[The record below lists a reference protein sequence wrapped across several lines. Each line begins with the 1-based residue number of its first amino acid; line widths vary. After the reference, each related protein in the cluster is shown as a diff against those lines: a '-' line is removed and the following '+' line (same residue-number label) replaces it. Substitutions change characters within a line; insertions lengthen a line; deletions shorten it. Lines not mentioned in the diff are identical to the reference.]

1 MIANKLKRGD
11 EVRVIAPSRN
21 LTEVRQDVH
30 HHAVDFWA
38 REGFNLT
45 FSQNSREVG
54 KFHSSNISSR
64 VEDIHEAFLNPNVKM
79 IITCLG
85 GFNANQLLRYLDYDL
100 IAKHPKILC
109 GFSDI
114 TALHNAIYA
123 KTGLITYHGPHYG
136 TFTFDREAEY
146 TRKAFFDCVMN
157 ENSIVTT
164 PSEAAVKYHAIQEGT
179 CEGTIIGGNLCTLNL
194 LQGTPSVIRG
204 IITYIWVVVP
214 MKGYSAIAG
223 SVALFIMMLPL
234 IVRSTEETMKIL
246 PASLKEAGLAL
257 GGNNARVILKVQ
269 LPAAFGGIFTGVLL
283 AVSRVIGETAPLMF
297 TALGCSMIRFSIDK
311 PISAVPLLI
320 WEFFN
325 DPNLQSLIWGASL
338 FLLLF
343 VLFLNLTAKKIAN
356 KWNS

>member
-1 MIANKLKRGD
+1 MQKKKLSQRLFIDRLMKGVVCVLAALTVVPLIAIIGEVLLKGYNQLSWSFFTEPTPTAYKAMMATAAGEPIPGGIANGIVGTVIMLGMA
-11 EVRVIAPSRN
+11 VVIAVPI
-21 LTEVRQDVH
+21 
-30 HHAVDFWA
+30 
-38 REGFNLT
+38 G
-45 FSQNSREVG
+45 
-54 KFHSSNISSR
+54 
-64 VEDIHEAFLNPNVKM
+64 
-79 IITCLG
+79 
-85 GFNANQLLRYLDYDL
+85 
-100 IAKHPKILC
+100 ILC
-109 GFSDI
+109 GVYLAEHSKSRF
-114 TALHNAIYA
+114 A
-123 KTGLITYHGPHYG
+123 KTVSYLT
-136 TFTFDREAEY
+136 D
-146 TRKAFFDCVMN
+146 
-157 ENSIVTT
+157 
-164 PSEAAVKYHAIQEGT
+164 
-179 CEGTIIGGNLCTLNL
+179 L
-194 LQGTPSVIRG
+194 LQGTPSVIIG

-223 SVALFIMMLPL
+223 SVALFIMMIPL